1 MHKRPKKSAFSALPV
16 DIQNRILEFTH
27 KCSNCGLISLYNIE
41 HKSYLGVFSFCST
54 CCTFRGTIENIENIN
69 TQSFCD
75 LYNIHIG
82 KLEQSIDD
90 RRYRMHFNIR
100 GDNED
105 DIEKHLTSKTLDVL
119 VIMAYI
125 KQCGNITDVYVCYTN
140 NASRNTFCIWVSIY
154 VNAFSTQQSN

>member
-1 MHKRPKKSAFSALPV
+1 MHKRPKKSAFSVLPV

-27 KCSNCGLISLYNIE
+27 KCSNCGLLSLYNIE

-54 CCTFRGTIENIENIN
+54 CCNFRGTVENIENIN

-105 DIEKHLTSKTLDVL
+105 GIEKHLTSQTLGVL
-119 VIMAYI
+119 VTMAYI
-125 KQCGNITDVYVCYTN
+125 KQRGNLTQIDVYYTN
-140 NASRNTFCIWVSIY
+140 NPQNNTFCITVSTY
-154 VNAFSTQQSN
+154 VNEFWTQQKK